1 MTCPT
6 LASFAYEIMPT
17 EPQVQPTP
25 GRPRLEHSI
34 PTPVIAANP
43 LERLAQL
50 MNSNERLMDELATSR
65 LRVSDARAYLD
76 VPGCNLRF
84 GEAHLDRCRTR
95 HSGILS
101 QLRANRIEALRL
113 LGEGGSGV

>member
-6 LASFAYEIMPT
+6 PVSFVYEIMPT
-17 EPQVQPTP
+17 EPQIQPAP
-25 GRPRLEHSI
+25 GRPRHEKSKL
-34 PTPVIAANP
+34 TPAVASNP

-65 LRVSDARAYLD
+65 LRISDARAALD
-76 VPGCNLRF
+76 VPGCNVRF
-84 GEAHLDRCRTR
+84 GEAHLERSRIK
-95 HSGILS
+95 HSGILA
-101 QLRANRIEALRL
+101 QLRANRIESLQL